1 MKIDF
6 DPGKISGL
14 SSENV
19 DLKLLAEGYN
29 ELPSS
34 KSRNFFT
41 IALGVV
47 KEPMF
52 LLLVAC
58 GTLYMILGDL
68 QEGIMLLSF
77 VFVIMGI
84 EFYQEKKTEKAL
96 DALRELASPRALVI
110 RNGVEKRIPGREVVT
125 DDILILQEGDR
136 VPADAIVLSSVSLL
150 ADESLLTGESVPVRK
165 QDWDGKNQGSEPGGD
180 DLPFVYSGSMIVQGS
195 GIAKVSATGMN
206 TEIGKIGKAIGEVTE
221 EPTRLKKEMGT
232 LVKRLAI
239 IGFILCLVVIA
250 VYTFTRGDL
259 LKGFLAGITLAMAM
273 LPEEFPVVLTI
284 FLALGAW
291 RMSKKNVLTRR
302 PSAIETLG
310 SATVL
315 CTDKTGTLTLNKMTI
330 RKLFNGTDFFVPN
343 EKNELPETFHGV
355 VEYGILASQVN
366 PFDPMEKAITRL
378 GDQYLP
384 GTEHLNHEWE
394 MVREYPLS
402 RELLA
407 MSRVFSDRNTGIR
420 SIAAKGAPEV
430 IFDLCHLTDDIR
442 KKNTSAIEDMAGN
455 GLRVLGVA
463 RSQITSQEL
472 PENQHD
478 FDFEFLG
485 LIGLSDPI
493 RPEVGNAVSECYRAG
508 IRVIMITGDYP
519 VTAMSIAREIGL
531 KNPDACITG
540 QELKLMT
547 EEELCS
553 RIGNINVFARVI
565 PEQKLLLVNALK
577 RNGEIVAMT
586 GDGINDAP
594 ALKAAHIGIAMG
606 EKGTDVARE
615 ASSLVLLDDNFLSI
629 VAGSA
634 MGRRIFDNLQKALG
648 YIFAIH
654 VPIAGLSLIPIL
666 LVDLPLI
673 LWPVHIV
680 FLELI
685 IDPACSMV
693 FEAEKEEKN
702 VMDRP
707 PRDINERFFG
717 INKIFVSCM
726 QGVGILAFVMGIYLY
741 SYYTGHSEG
750 QVRAMSFITL
760 IVANIAVIISNR
772 SWTRNIF
779 ELLTIRNKAAGWV
792 IGGAIIFMILIMNIP
807 FCLRMFQFE
816 KLGIAD
822 SIICIA
828 AGLLTITWFEVYKKI
843 KSGKNNRT
851 FLSFQSMKKN
861 EKESVKVII

>member
-6 DPGKISGL
+6 DPGKILGL
-14 SSENV
+14 SAEEAAK
-19 DLKLLAEGYN
+19 KLISEGYN

-34 KSRNFFT
+34 KSRNFIT

-58 GTLYMILGDL
+58 GALYMVLGDI
-68 QEGIMLLSF
+68 QEGMMLLSF

-96 DALRELASPRALVI
+96 DALRDLASPRALVI
-110 RNGVEKRIPGREVVT
+110 RDGVEVRIAGREVVT
-125 DDILILQEGDR
+125 GDVLVLQEGDR
-136 VPADAIVLSSVSLL
+136 VPADATVLSSVSLL

-165 QDWDGKNQGSEPGGD
+165 QDWDGKTEGSQPGGD

-195 GIAKVSATGMN
+195 GMAKVSATGIH
-206 TEIGKIGKAIGEVTE
+206 TEIGKIGKAISEVKE
-221 EPTRLKKEMGT
+221 EPTRLKKEMGV

-239 IGFILCLVVIA
+239 TGFVLCLLVIA
-250 VYTFTRGDL
+250 VYTMTRGDL

-273 LPEEFPVVLTI
+273 LPEEFPVVLAI

-291 RMSKKNVLTRR
+291 RMSKKNVLTRK

-315 CTDKTGTLTLNKMTI
+315 CTDKTGTLTANKMTVQ
-330 RKLFNGTDFFVPN
+330 KLFNGTVFFDAN
-343 EKNELPETFHGV
+343 KENELPETFHSV

-378 GDQYLP
+378 GDQYLS
-384 GTEHLNHEWE
+384 GTGHLNHEWE
-394 MVREYPLS
+394 MVREYPLT
-402 RELLA
+402 RDLLA
-407 MSRVFSDRNTGIR
+407 MSRVFFDRKTGTR

-430 IFDLCHLTDDIR
+430 VFDLCHLTDEIR
-442 KKNTSAIEDMAGN
+442 TIYARAIEEMANN

-463 RSQITSQEL
+463 MSQITLDEL

-478 FDFEFLG
+478 FEFEFLG

-493 RPEVGNAVSECYRAG
+493 RPEISKSVAECYRAG

-531 KNPDACITG
+531 KNPDTCITG
-540 QELKLMT
+540 FDLKSMT

-553 RIGNINVFARVI
+553 RIGNVNVCARVV
-565 PEQKLLLVNALK
+565 PEQKLLIVNALK
-577 RNGEIVAMT
+577 KNGEIVAMT

-594 ALKAAHIGIAMG
+594 ALKASHIGIAMG

-615 ASSLVLLDDNFLSI
+615 ASSLVLMDDNFSSI
-629 VAGSA
+629 VAGNA

-666 LVDLPLI
+666 LIDLPLI
-673 LWPVHIV
+673 LWPIHIV

-685 IDPACSMV
+685 IDPACSMI

-707 PRDINERFFG
+707 PRDINEKFFG
-717 INKIFVSCM
+717 IKKILLSCM
-726 QGVGILAFVMGIYLY
+726 QGISILVFVMGVYLF
-741 SYYTGHSEG
+741 SYYTGHPEG
-750 QVRAMSFITL
+750 QIRAMSFMTL
-760 IVANIAVIISNR
+760 IAANIAVIMSNR
-772 SWTRNIF
+772 SWTRSIF
-779 ELLTIRNKAAGWV
+779 EVLTISNKAVTWV
-792 IGGAIIFMILIMNIP
+792 VGGAVFFMILIMNIP
-807 FCLRMFQFE
+807 FCLQLFQFE
-816 KLGIAD
+816 KIGIGDSLICLG
-822 SIICIA
+822 
-828 AGLLTITWFEVYKKI
+828 AGVLTITWFEIYKAVKFRR
-843 KSGKNNRT
+843 K
-851 FLSFQSMKKN
+851 QSVV
-861 EKESVKVII
+861 S